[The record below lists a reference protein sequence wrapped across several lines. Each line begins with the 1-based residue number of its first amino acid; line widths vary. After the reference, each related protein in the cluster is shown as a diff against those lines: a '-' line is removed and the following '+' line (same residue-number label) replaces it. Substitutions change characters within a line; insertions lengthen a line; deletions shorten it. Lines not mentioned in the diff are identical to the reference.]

1 MKQFGTLS
9 LLSVLLGVLLLGALF
24 IPRSEAFAVA
34 KTPDSKFA
42 SVGGLGKQCA
52 ADEVRITYGNRS
64 TPVVYC
70 LKKGSYPNTKW
81 AWPYGNNFDC
91 TIEVPFK
98 TKIET
103 YQQPN
108 FGNLGFSETGAQIKN
123 IKCFTHANSIK
134 VLAA

>member
-1 MKQFGTLS
+1 MKQFGTISLLIV
-9 LLSVLLGVLLLGALF
+9 LLSVILVGVLLT
-24 IPRSEAFAVA
+24 PREAFTAA
-34 KTPDSKFA
+34 GHNFT

-70 LKKGSYPNTKW
+70 LKKGNYPNTKS
-81 AWPYGNNFDC
+81 AWTYGDNFDC

-103 YQQPN
+103 YQFPN
-108 FGNLGFSETGAQIKN
+108 FGNLGFSETGAQTKN
-123 IKCFTHANSIK
+123 IRCFTNANSIK